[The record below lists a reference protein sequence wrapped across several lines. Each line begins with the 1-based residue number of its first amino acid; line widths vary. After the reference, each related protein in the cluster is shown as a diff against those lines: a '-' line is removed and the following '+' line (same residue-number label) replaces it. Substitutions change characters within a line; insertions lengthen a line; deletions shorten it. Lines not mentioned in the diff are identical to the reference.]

1 VTVQTPASGHPL
13 PAAEGPAPGAGGHY
27 GRGVAMVLLA
37 GVCLSSGGLL
47 VRSIEA
53 ADGWQI
59 LFYRAVAFTLTAFSF
74 TLWRHRGRW
83 PSAYLA
89 IGWPGLIGAVALGIG
104 FAAYLFALLHTT
116 VANLAFI
123 LSAGPFCAALL
134 GWLVLRERV
143 PLFTWLAM
151 TVALGGIALML
162 LDGLGGGQMTGN
174 LIALIAPLT
183 FAVMLIAIRFRADR
197 DMTPILPLAG
207 VVAALLALPMVE
219 SFQLS
224 PRDLVLAL
232 LLGSVQIGA
241 GFILITLGA
250 RWVPAAQVA
259 LLSLTE
265 TVLAPTW
272 VWLLFDERP
281 TTLAFVGGLIV
292 LGAVVGEGLRG
303 LRRPKRSESPQK
315 PAL

>member
-1 VTVQTPASGHPL
+1 MAVQASASKPPL
-13 PAAEGPAPGAGGHY
+13 PSADGPAPGAGKHY

-47 VRSIEA
+47 VRSVEA

-59 LFYRAVAFTLTAFSF
+59 LFYRAVAFTVTSFCF
-74 TLWRHRGRW
+74 TLWLHRGRW
-83 PSAYLA
+83 PAAYRA
-89 IGWPGLIGAVALGIG
+89 IGIPGLIGAGALGVG

-123 LSAGPFCAALL
+123 LSAGPFFAALL
-134 GWLVLRERV
+134 GWLLLKERV
-143 PLFTWLAM
+143 AAFTWLTM
-151 TVALGGIALML
+151 TLALAGIGLML
-162 LDGLGGGQMTGN
+162 LDGLGAGHMTGN
-174 LIALIAPLT
+174 LIALLAPIT

-207 VVAALLALPMVE
+207 LVAALLALPMLE
-219 SFQLS
+219 SIHLS
-224 PRDLVLAL
+224 PRDLVLSL
-232 LLGSVQIGA
+232 MLGSVQIGA

-272 VWLLFDERP
+272 VWLIFDERP
-281 TTLAFVGGLIV
+281 SAIALIGGLIV
-292 LGAVVGEGLRG
+292 LGAVAAEGLRG
-303 LRRPKRSESPQK
+303 LRRAKGRR
-315 PAL
+315 